1 MKTNRLRD
9 SLIIFVLSA
18 LFIAIIYTTNPDRI
32 ITLRL
37 GVYAGSS
44 WDVPYADS
52 YHLVDQIIKAF
63 EKKHPHVKVKYV
75 SGITK
80 EDYSSWLSDKL
91 IQGQQCDV
99 FMVPTDDFNL
109 LADTS
114 GLENL
119 NSLIGNSYTDV
130 KAFYPSALAA
140 GEVNNRVYAL
150 PFESNPMMMCV
161 NMDLLKKEGIT
172 LPSQNWTFQDFYKIC
187 RKVTKDTDGNG
198 ELDQFGV
205 TGYTWQEALE
215 ENGAA
220 LFNDDGTECYLNSE
234 KVRKALSSYARLVA
248 LNGHIKVSQSDF
260 DTGKVAFMPMSL
272 AQYRTYRSYPY
283 RVSRYS
289 KFRWRSVPMPGSSRY
304 KIHMP
309 TTLFAISSHSS
320 HKQAAWLLL
329 NDLTLDVHNQ
339 QALFKE
345 SSGSSVLKKVM
356 TSKTTQKILKNDNM
370 GSQVLTSQT
379 INQMMTSSS
388 SSPHFKKYN
397 EVMELANNE
406 VTLAIEQG
414 SLDSDLPSIESRIEN
429 MLTK

>member
-18 LFIAIIYTTNPDRI
+18 LFIAIIYTNNPDRT

-37 GVYAGSS
+37 GIYAGSS

-52 YHLVDQIIKAF
+52 YHLVDQIIKTF
-63 EKKHPHVKVKYV
+63 EKNHPHVKVKYV

-109 LADTS
+109 LADTKA
-114 GLENL
+114 LENL
-119 NSLIGNSYTDV
+119 NSFIGTQYVNTQ
-130 KAFYPSALAA
+130 AFYPSALEA
-140 GEVNNRVYAL
+140 GEVNSQVYAL
-150 PFESNPMMMCV
+150 PYESNPLMMCV
-161 NMDLLKKEGIT
+161 NMDLLKKEGIA

-187 RKVTKDTDGNG
+187 QKVTKDTDGNG

-205 TGYTWQEALE
+205 TNYTWQEALE
-215 ENGAA
+215 EHGAT
-220 LFNDDGTECYLNSE
+220 LFNDEGTACYLNSE
-234 KVRKALSSYARLVA
+234 KVRKALSSYARLMD
-248 LNGHIKVSQSDF
+248 LNGHIKVTQSDF
-260 DTGKVAFMPMSL
+260 DMGKVAFIPMSL

-289 KFRWRSVPMPGSSRY
+289 KFHWRCVPMPGSSSH
-304 KIHMP
+304 KIHVQ

-320 HKQAAWLLL
+320 HKQAAWSFL
-329 NDLTLDVHNQ
+329 NDLTLSVSNQ
-339 QALFKE
+339 QALFNE

-379 INQMMTSSS
+379 INQMMISSQPY
-388 SSPHFKKYN
+388 PHFKKYN

-414 SLDSDLPSIESRIEN
+414 SLDSDLPTIENRIEN
-429 MLTK
+429 TLTK